1 MDVQMYMYNEWTYN
15 LERKRKAEIHP
26 KKKSTVNSAD
36 GGNVEEGDAS
46 DPDWLNYRLVP
57 YIIKRK

>member
-1 MDVQMYMYNEWTYN
+1 MYMYNEWTYN

-46 DPDWLNYRLVP
+46 DPD
-57 YIIKRK
+57 